1 MELIIKYI
9 QEKDHV
15 HIRLTQY
22 ECICKHTE
30 MILLRLLIELLKQF
44 QSLSEKLNLLKKKL
58 KTLNKKL
65 TYSNIHKVHIISNPN
80 INNVPLFLFSMT
92 NKRKRNSYAT

>member
-30 MILLRLLIELLKQF
+30 MIPAKPEDGN
-44 QSLSEKLNLLKKKL
+44 EN
-58 KTLNKKL
+58 
-65 TYSNIHKVHIISNPN
+65 
-80 INNVPLFLFSMT
+80 
-92 NKRKRNSYAT
+92 